1 MRKYICIL
9 LCLFLAGC
17 SAPAQIAIETTATV
31 PAPVLWCVDL
41 DTLTH
46 TAEEAVTVEDK
57 TVTICCGGVYYLSGW
72 LQNGQ
77 LVVDAEGQQVEL
89 VLRSA
94 QLSANNLAPL
104 YVKAAS
110 SVTVTVAE
118 GTQNRLQVGQQTQ
131 PDGEKV
137 EAALLSETELV
148 LSGGGSLV
156 VENDQSHGIS
166 AVGNI
171 TLSDLSLKV
180 TSAGHSLR
188 SESTITLLSG
198 TLELDAKKDGIHSEN
213 KEDPTKGSF
222 TMLGGEVTIRTEDD
236 GVSVADRL
244 QITDGKVYIL
254 SCVEGLEAAH
264 VYLQGGEVFVDA
276 SDDGINATIGS
287 EIDCFN
293 GEALIHITG
302 GNITVHTQGDGLD
315 SNGDIRMDGGQV
327 LITGPGNTTHGF
339 GALDYVNQAIITG
352 GRFIALTSKG
362 KSFSQGSTQASFN
375 LNLSRFGG
383 EGQMVTMTAGEQE
396 LFSHKATCDINC
408 VIVSLPE
415 LQVGERYTVMVG
427 DKTYKIS
434 LTELITKSR

>member
-9 LCLFLAGC
+9 LCLLLAGC
-17 SAPAQIAIETTATV
+17 SAPVPTATETTATIS
-31 PAPVLWCVDL
+31 APVLWCIDL

-46 TAEEAVTVEDK
+46 TAEEAVTVAEK
-57 TVTICCGGVYYLSGW
+57 TITIGCGGEYYLSGR

-89 VLRSA
+89 VLQNA
-94 QLSANNLAPL
+94 QLSTGDFAPL

-110 SVTVTVAE
+110 SVIVTVAD
-118 GTQNRLQVGQQTQ
+118 GTQNRLQVGQT
-131 PDGEKV
+131 DGEKV
-137 EAALLSETELV
+137 EAALLSETEL
-148 LSGGGSLV
+148 LICGGGSLV
-156 VENDQSHGIS
+156 VQNEQSHGIS
-166 AVGNI
+166 ATGNI
-171 TLSDLSLKV
+171 TLSDLSLEV

-188 SESTITLLSG
+188 SENTITLLSG
-198 TLELDAKKDGIHSEN
+198 KLELNAQKDGIHCEG
-213 KEDPTKGSF
+213 KEDATKGSF

-236 GVSVADRL
+236 GISVADRL
-244 QITDGKVYIL
+244 QIAGGKVHVL

-293 GEALIHITG
+293 GEAMIHITG
-302 GNITVHTQGDGLD
+302 GDITVRTQGDGLD

-327 LITGPGNTTHGF
+327 LVTGPGNTTHGF

-362 KSFSQGSTQASFN
+362 KSFSQGSTQPSFN

-383 EGQMVTMTAGEQE
+383 NGQTVTMYQGNTV
-396 LFSHKATCDINC
+396 LFSHMAVCDINC

-415 LQVGERYTVMVG
+415 LKLGETYTVTVG
-427 DKTYKIS
+427 DKTHKIS